1 MKTYHL
7 LTALAGSALL
17 LSGAAADAQH
27 RDRHHQGGGGHRAS
41 MMLRAADANGDNSVT
56 RAEINDL
63 QVEMFEW
70 MDRNGDG
77 FLDAADRSPMHQRLA
92 AIGAE
97 HRAERGDDGEQRRRG
112 RGRGR
117 GRGSD
122 GEDHIRAADVND
134 DQRVSRDE
142 YLGME
147 HPGFDRLDANDDDV
161 ISPDELDAAV
171 EERQNRREGRR
182 QWWRD

>member
-1 MKTYHL
+1 MKTNSL

-17 LSGAAADAQH
+17 LSGAAADAQQ

-56 RAEINDL
+56 RSEVNDL
-63 QVEMFEW
+63 QIEMFEW

-77 FLDAADRSPMHQRLA
+77 FLDAADQSPMHRRLA
-92 AIGAE
+92 AIGE
-97 HRAERGDDGEQRRRG
+97 ERRAERGDDGERRRRG
-112 RGRGR
+112 PRRSRGRDSGM
-117 GRGSD
+117 
-122 GEDHIRAADVND
+122 EDHIRQADAND
-134 DQRVSRDE
+134 DQRVSRE
-142 YLGME
+142 EFLGME

-171 EERQNRREGRR
+171 EQRQNRGH
-182 QWWRD
+182 WWRD